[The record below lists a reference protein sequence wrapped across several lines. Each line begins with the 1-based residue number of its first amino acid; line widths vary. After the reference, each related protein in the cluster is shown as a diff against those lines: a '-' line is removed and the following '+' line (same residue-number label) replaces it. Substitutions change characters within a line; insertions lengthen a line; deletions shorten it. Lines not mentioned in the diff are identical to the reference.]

1 VSTVYL
7 GRALDALRIQGE
19 RIGGADGFAALSPL
33 DWVHVSTT
41 GDHVWE
47 DRTGLDPD
55 RFRPLVMPA

>member
-7 GRALDALRIQGE
+7 ERAIDALRIQGE
-19 RIGGADGFAALSPL
+19 RIGADNLAALSPL
-33 DWVHVSTT
+33 DGVHVNIT

-55 RFRPLVMPA
+55 GFRPLAMPA